1 LQNTYGIDGGQVIQT
16 YELKGETHSSL
27 QISQLIDQYL
37 QTFQKGY
44 LQINAGLVTWFIYID
59 HGKLLYVTHSIDPV
73 DRLDCHLRGLNRRI
87 PELNQGVRAQIRLSL
102 ELQLDLGSYPRQDY
116 QGIGSLV
123 QDSIL
128 SAEAAQAL
136 ILSMSQE
143 ALESLLVIQESN
155 YTFVP
160 NEQIY
165 GIAQPLDYERL
176 LSDCQQ
182 RIQAWKSL
190 SPHISSPY
198 QRPYLFSQSQS
209 PKLTPD
215 RQQRLGKLLKGFSF
229 RQLAIML
236 DQDELKL
243 ARSLYPLIVEK
254 AILLREPQVPYGD
267 LPHFSSQHTDN
278 AEVEPVSTEPSSAI
292 VLSDAGGSID
302 AIPQLST
309 PTQTYRVTCIDDSP
323 AMLQTIEK
331 FLGHESLSVSLIQD
345 SLKALVELMRI
356 KPNLILLDVGM
367 PKVDGYELCRL
378 LRKHPLF
385 KNTPI
390 IMVTAHTGLIDRA
403 RAKIAGTTD
412 YMTKPFTQDQ
422 LLKMVFR
429 YLT

>member
-1 LQNTYGIDGGQVIQT
+1 MELTGGLVIQIH
-16 YELKGETHSSL
+16 ELKGETHSSL

-44 LQINAGLVTWFIYID
+44 LKINASSVTWFIYID

-73 DRLDCHLRGLNRRI
+73 DRLDCHLRSLSRRM
-87 PELNQGVRAQIRLSL
+87 PEINQGVRAQLRLSL
-102 ELQLDLGSYPRQDY
+102 ELQLDLGTYPRQDY
-116 QGIGSLV
+116 QGICSLM

-128 SAEAAQAL
+128 SEEAAQSL

-143 ALESLLVIQESN
+143 ALESLLVVQESS
-155 YTFVP
+155 YTFLP
-160 NEQIY
+160 HEQI
-165 GIAQPLDYERL
+165 GGGTQPLDYERL
-176 LSDCQQ
+176 LWDCQQ
-182 RIQAWKSL
+182 RIQAWQNL
-190 SPHISSPY
+190 SPHVFSPY

-209 PKLTPD
+209 PTLTPE

-229 RQLAIML
+229 RQLAIMV

-254 AILLREPQVPYGD
+254 AILLREPQAPYSD
-267 LPHFSSQHTDN
+267 LPNFSSPHNDRS
-278 AEVEPVSTEPSSAI
+278 EVEPVITEPANNAA
-292 VLSDAGGSID
+292 LSDTVGGSLD

-356 KPNLILLDVGM
+356 KPDLILLDVGM

-378 LRKHPLF
+378 LRKHPMF
-385 KNTPI
+385 KHTPI
-390 IMVTAHTGLIDRA
+390 IMVTANTGLIDRA

-429 YLT
+429 YLA

>member
-1 LQNTYGIDGGQVIQT
+1 VIQVH
-16 YELKGETHSSL
+16 ELKGETHSSL
-27 QISQLIDQYL
+27 QISQLIDRYL
-37 QTFQKGY
+37 QAFQKGY

-59 HGKLLYVTHSIDPV
+59 NGKLLYVTHSVDPV
-73 DRLDCHLRGLNRRI
+73 DRLDCHLRGLSRRI
-87 PELNQGVRAQIRLSL
+87 PEINQGVRAQIRLSL
-102 ELQLDLGSYPRQDY
+102 ELQLDLGTYPRQDY
-116 QGIGSLV
+116 QGIGSLI
-123 QDSIL
+123 QDSTL
-128 SAEAAQAL
+128 SAESAQSV
-136 ILSMSQE
+136 ILSMSRE
-143 ALESLLVIQESN
+143 ALESLLAVQEST

-160 NEQIY
+160 TEQIVA
-165 GIAQPLDYERL
+165 IAQPIDYERVL
-176 LSDCQQ
+176 WDCQQ
-182 RIQAWKSL
+182 RIQAWQSL
-190 SPHISSPY
+190 SPQVFSPY

-209 PKLTPD
+209 PKLTPE

-243 ARSLYPLIVEK
+243 ARSLYPLIADK
-254 AILLREPQVPYGD
+254 AVLLREPQAPYSD
-267 LPHFSSQHTDN
+267 LPNFSSPHTDN
-278 AEVEPVSTEPSSAI
+278 PETKPIRTEPSTA
-292 VLSDAGGSID
+292 VALSDAVGSID
-302 AIPQLST
+302 SISQLPAS
-309 PTQTYRVTCIDDSP
+309 TQTYRVTCIDDSP

-356 KPNLILLDVGM
+356 KPDLILLDVGM

-390 IMVTAHTGLIDRA
+390 IMVTANTGLIDRA

-422 LLKMVFR
+422 LLRMVFR
-429 YLT
+429 YLA

>member
-1 LQNTYGIDGGQVIQT
+1 MELTGGQVIQVH
-16 YELKGETHSSL
+16 ELKGETHSSL
-27 QISQLIDQYL
+27 QISQLIDRYL
-37 QTFQKGY
+37 QIFQKGY
-44 LQINAGLVTWFIYID
+44 LQINAGLVTWFVYLD

-73 DRLDCHLRGLNRRI
+73 DRLDCHLRGLSRRI
-87 PELNQGVRAQIRLSL
+87 PEINQGVRAQIRLSL
-102 ELQLDLGSYPRQDY
+102 ELQLDLGTYPRQDY

-128 SAEAAQAL
+128 SVEVAQSL

-143 ALESLLVIQESN
+143 ALESLLVVQESN

-160 NEQIY
+160 NEQIC
-165 GIAQPLDYERL
+165 GIAQPLDHERL

-182 RIQAWKSL
+182 RIQAWQSL
-190 SPHISSPY
+190 SPHVLSPY

-209 PKLTPD
+209 PKLTPE

-254 AILLREPQVPYGD
+254 AILLREPQAPYGD
-267 LPHFSSQHTDN
+267 LPNFSPPPTDSPD
-278 AEVEPVSTEPSSAI
+278 VEPGSTEPANAKGL
-292 VLSDAGGSID
+292 VDAGGSID
-302 AIPQLST
+302 SISQLSAS
-309 PTQTYRVTCIDDSP
+309 TQTYRVTCIDDSP

-356 KPNLILLDVGM
+356 KPDLILLDVGM

-378 LRKHPLF
+378 LRKHPMF
-385 KNTPI
+385 KKTPI
-390 IMVTAHTGLIDRA
+390 IMVTANTGLIDRA

-429 YLT
+429 YLA

>member
-1 LQNTYGIDGGQVIQT
+1 MELTGGQVIQVH
-16 YELKGETHSSL
+16 ELKGETYSSL
-27 QISQLIDQYL
+27 QISQLIDRYL
-37 QTFQKGY
+37 QAFQKGY

-73 DRLDCHLRGLNRRI
+73 DRLDCHLRGLSRRI
-87 PELNQGVRAQIRLSL
+87 SEINQGVRAQVRLSL
-102 ELQLDLGSYPRQDY
+102 ELQLDLGTYPRQDY
-116 QGIGSLV
+116 QGICSLI
-123 QDSIL
+123 QDSTL
-128 SAEAAQAL
+128 SAEAAQSL

-143 ALESLLVIQESN
+143 AMESLLVVQEST

-160 NEQIY
+160 TEQILN
-165 GIAQPLDYERL
+165 IAQPLDYERL
-176 LSDCQQ
+176 LWDCQQ
-182 RIQAWKSL
+182 RIQAWQSL
-190 SPHISSPY
+190 LPHVFSPY

-209 PKLTPD
+209 PKLTPE

-254 AILLREPQVPYGD
+254 AVLLREPQAPYSD
-267 LPHFSSQHTDN
+267 LPNFSLCQTDN
-278 AEVEPVSTEPSSAI
+278 PEVEPVSTEPSNPV
-292 VLSDAGGSID
+292 VLSDAVGSID
-302 AIPQLST
+302 SIPQLPAS
-309 PTQTYRVTCIDDSP
+309 TQTYRVTCIDDSP

-331 FLGHESLSVSLIQD
+331 FLGHESLSISLIQD

-356 KPNLILLDVGM
+356 KPDLILLDVGM

-378 LRKHPLF
+378 LRKHPMF
-385 KNTPI
+385 KKTPI
-390 IMVTAHTGLIDRA
+390 IMVTANTGLIDRA

-429 YLT
+429 YLA